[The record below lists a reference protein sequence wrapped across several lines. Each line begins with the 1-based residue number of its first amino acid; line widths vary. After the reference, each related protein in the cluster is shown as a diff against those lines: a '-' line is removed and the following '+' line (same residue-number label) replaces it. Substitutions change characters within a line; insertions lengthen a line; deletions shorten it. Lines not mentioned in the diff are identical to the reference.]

1 MSKHILAFLLPV
13 LLVLLAGCRSEGT
26 TQPAPTHY
34 WTALEAYEKIKPAM
48 LAWHEDAVVVYISS
62 SRSQRSEWRIRADGK
77 AAWWSFAIQS
87 PSVLRDTGITLL
99 NEEVIVGVERIP
111 NKEFSIPSVAET
123 LPLDE
128 MIGSDEAVEIALESG
143 ASTDD
148 VLLRMQIT
156 HYDSASDRYLP
167 PSWSLT
173 YADPHGS
180 SQQRR
185 VIIDAVTGEV
195 LRNDFAE

>member
-1 MSKHILAFLLPV
+1 MSKHTLAFLLPV
-13 LLVLLAGCRSEGT
+13 LLVLLAGCRSEVT
-26 TQPAPTHY
+26 AQPTPTRY
-34 WTALEAYEKIKPAM
+34 WTAREAYEKIRPAM
-48 LAWHEDAVVVYISS
+48 LAWHEDAIVVYIGSLPTE
-62 SRSQRSEWRIRADGK
+62 QPEWRIRADGK

-99 NEEVIVGVERIP
+99 NEQVIVGVDRIP

-128 MIGSDEAVEIALESG
+128 MIDSDEAVEIALESG
-143 ASTDD
+143 ANASSL
-148 VLLRMQIT
+148 LLRMKIER
-156 HYDSASDRYLP
+156 SDRDRYIP
-167 PSWSLT
+167 PAWGLT
-173 YADPHGS
+173 YDHLYDL

>member
-1 MSKHILAFLLPV
+1 MSKHIFAFLLMV
-13 LLVLLAGCRSEGT
+13 LLVLLAGCRSEVT
-26 TQPAPTHY
+26 AQPTPTRY
-34 WTALEAYEKIKPAM
+34 WTALEAYERIKPAM
-48 LAWHEDAVVVYISS
+48 LAWHEDAIVVYIGSLSS
-62 SRSQRSEWRIRADGK
+62 EQPEWRIRADGK

-99 NEEVIVGVERIP
+99 NEQVIVGVDRIP

-128 MIGSDEAVEIALESG
+128 MIDSDEAVEIALESG

-148 VLLRMQIT
+148 VLLRMKIER
-156 HYDSASDRYLP
+156 SDRDRYIP
-167 PSWSLT
+167 PSWGLT
-173 YADPHGS
+173 YDHLYDL